1 MLNERD
7 ILKNNL
13 IEIVRNNIGNKKI
26 SNNMA
31 KYFVKNG
38 FSRAIATKVFVDPN
52 KVYGLNE
59 KNELILFTKGLYAE
73 TKDGRINPKYVFTD
87 KELYDFEKRLS
98 EDNIEFMPSDT
109 NLNERQ
115 MRKITFLNDKY
126 GNFAVKQRQYF
137 LYLSNIKDEEDILG
151 VDLYDFT
158 KYDIISLMQGIV
170 GTVQVQEN
178 ILSFIRSYL
187 NYCVEK
193 GYTLYNVL
201 DTIDETNENERLII
215 PNRDYVASKYISMED
230 LIRELKAIESV
241 GSNHITSLDVLIALL
256 IRSGISI
263 REIIGIKFSDFNKND
278 NTVNVNLGENIKI
291 VKLNDTIIEYVDKV
305 RGTIGRFGK
314 KSTLVSIDDHI
325 ILFDVKSTADGE
337 VLVYDEV
344 RALKSIRKRLSK
356 FSTQGYR
363 QLNEGML
370 INCKKIDLLE
380 IIYNTYGKLTTDD
393 FKNVQVLFGN
403 RANSYTKLKTDWQLL
418 KGDDNIE
425 YLRKNVGKKF
435 NK

>member
-1 MLNERD
+1 M
-7 ILKNNL
+7 
-13 IEIVRNNIGNKKI
+13 
-26 SNNMA
+26 
-31 KYFVKNG
+31 
-38 FSRAIATKVFVDPN
+38 
-52 KVYGLNE
+52 
-59 KNELILFTKGLYAE
+59 
-73 TKDGRINPKYVFTD
+73 
-87 KELYDFEKRLS
+87 
-98 EDNIEFMPSDT
+98 
-109 NLNERQ
+109 
-115 MRKITFLNDKY
+115 
-126 GNFAVKQRQYF
+126 
-137 LYLSNIKDEEDILG
+137 
-151 VDLYDFT
+151 
-158 KYDIISLMQGIV
+158 
-170 GTVQVQEN
+170 
-178 ILSFIRSYL
+178 
-187 NYCVEK
+187 
-193 GYTLYNVL
+193 
-201 DTIDETNENERLII
+201 
-215 PNRDYVASKYISMED
+215 
-230 LIRELKAIESV
+230 
-241 GSNHITSLDVLIALL
+241 
-256 IRSGISI
+256 
-263 REIIGIKFSDFNKND
+263 
-278 NTVNVNLGENIKI
+278 
-291 VKLNDTIIEYVDKV
+291 
-305 RGTIGRFGK
+305 IGRFGK